1 MSKPTVISVISQ
13 KGGVGKSTLCQLI
26 AREATIGGK
35 HAKILDFDIKQMSS
49 IEWVRTR
56 IEQDIYPAV
65 EAEPAKDINKA
76 VRHNKSYDIIVLD
89 GAAGTPKRS
98 AELASASDMIVVP
111 TGPSRADLVPGL
123 ALARCIADMGLT
135 GDGPVFALC
144 RVTTAIEAAEAR
156 TAIHDAGFEIL
167 EGELVERPSYRQAQN
182 VGRSPTETPFP
193 SLNARARRLARSIL
207 DRVAWNAIVVRR

>member
-1 MSKPTVISVISQ
+1 
-13 KGGVGKSTLCQLI
+13 
-26 AREATIGGK
+26 
-35 HAKILDFDIKQMSS
+35 
-49 IEWVRTR
+49 
-56 IEQDIYPAV
+56 
-65 EAEPAKDINKA
+65 
-76 VRHNKSYDIIVLD
+76 VLD

-156 TAIHDAGFEIL
+156 TAIHGFEIL